1 MAVQSIILGSINGI
15 SKIDYE
21 KLKADLSKSFEK
33 VVWKNRTLS
42 IQSSKKHHRLKDI
55 AAKIADR
62 ICENEY
68 GSLLFIGNNRV
79 VCIYFGHKRFI
90 SRPYKEP
97 EPPEWWEAETGKPP
111 STESKHHRLMN
122 VIKSGFKGA
131 S

>member
-1 MAVQSIILGSINGI
+1 MAVQSIILGTINGI

-33 VVWKNRTLS
+33 VAWKNNTLS

-55 AAKIADR
+55 ATKIADR

-68 GSLLFIGNNRV
+68 GSLLFIGNSRV
-79 VCIYFGHKRFI
+79 VCIYLGHKRFV

-97 EPPEWWEAETGKPP
+97 EPPAWWGAETGKPP
-111 STESKHHRLMN
+111 STESKHKRLMD
-122 VIKSGFKGA
+122 VIKNGFKGA
-131 S
+131 P

>member
-33 VVWKNRTLS
+33 VVWKNNTLS

-97 EPPEWWEAETGKPP
+97 EPPEWWGAKTEIPL
-111 STESKHHRLMN
+111 SDESKPNRLMD
-122 VIKSGFKGA
+122 VIKNGFKG
-131 S
+131 SS